1 MENNNNN
8 TKPGVRITRTAVT
21 PERTLESIIRANMF
35 TLEDPR
41 KRFAKAYQQ
50 CNCEN
55 MDPHAI
61 FMARSLDLIKM
72 ISGPMQGSNRKP
84 KNLIATDCIETLLDM
99 RGAMESSAHI
109 EKLEMHYAK
118 ECSRFLFIVKADLD
132 ALCGMDY
139 ISSTFFYK
147 THEVISDLNFSLV
160 KWIEV
165 LSTHAYL
172 KKLDNR

>member
-1 MENNNNN
+1 MENNTNNN
-8 TKPGVRITRTAVT
+8 PGVKTTRTAVT
-21 PERTLESIIRANMF
+21 PDRTLESIIRANMF
-35 TLEDPR
+35 TLENPR

-72 ISGPMQGSNRKP
+72 ISGPLNGSNRKP
-84 KNLIATDCIETLLDM
+84 KNLIATHCIETLLEM

-109 EKLEMHYAK
+109 DKLEMHYAK
-118 ECSRFLFIVKADLD
+118 ECSRFLFVVKSDLD

-139 ISSTFFYK
+139 ISNTFFPK
-147 THEVISDLNFSLV
+147 TYEVIADLNCSLV
-160 KWIEV
+160 KWFEV